1 MSNVAIIGAA
11 GKVGQAYNLVFPNA
25 YLHDPTLPSIGKDM
39 NGRSSTP
46 LSIINK
52 QCELAIVCV
61 PTPSAVDGSCDT
73 SIVEEV
79 VDRLSTPLILI
90 KSTVAPGTT
99 DRLRMETGKR
109 VCMSPE
115 YIGSSGGYHV
125 PGKYPDPID
134 PRQHGFMVIGGDP
147 DDCSAIIDVFLP
159 VLGPSCRYRIMDATS
174 AELVKLLENSFI
186 AMKVTF
192 ANEMRQMCDTFGVN
206 YHIVREGWLDDPRVG
221 DSHSAA
227 FSSKMGWGGHCL
239 PKDTANLVHA
249 CKQRGFIPHFME
261 AVIRSNKRHATSK

>member
-25 YLHDPTLPSIGKDM
+25 LLHDPALRELIDDHRGVH
-39 NGRSSTP
+39 STP
-46 LSIINK
+46 LSIINEY
-52 QCELAIVCV
+52 CELAIVCV
-61 PTPSAVDGSCDT
+61 PTPSNPDGSCDT

-79 VDRLSTPLILI
+79 IHKLRTPLILI
-90 KSTVAPGTT
+90 KSTVYPGFTH
-99 DRLRMETGKR
+99 RMKMDTFKR
-109 VCMSPE
+109 ICVSPE

-125 PGKYPDPID
+125 PSKYPDPID

-147 DDCSAIIDVFLP
+147 DDCSAIIDIFLP